1 MPRSTTRRHRSSNEA
16 DYALMKA
23 RVDEALKAEKDG
35 GTLEWKNDKTGASG
49 AVAPVNRLTWNDL
62 QCRRLRIGNTC
73 GNTTGRGVY
82 KFCEK
87 PLGR

>member
-1 MPRSTTRRHRSSNEA
+1 
-16 DYALMKA
+16 MKA